1 MPIRTFAQFEKGSAI
16 FYGGEEI
23 RGQFVTTTSEKLSVN
38 SIYILLEGEANVMPY
53 ENASSPMEHGTQCYL
68 SERLDYSNAIELSPG
83 TYNYAFNFTA
93 PLTCPSSCVS
103 PCGRIFYHVVL
114 VIDRSWYSDHIYK
127 EAIRVIQ
134 PNNLNLL
141 QEAKIPIES
150 EHIKSLCCWPFSSGP
165 ANLTLTIPFGGYVPG
180 QKVSCTV
187 CIDNQSVGND
197 LQNVQLCLKQI
208 MSYASTLSMS
218 NPRVREKSLV
228 SCVLTECVKRLS
240 KRLIRATLVVPPVPP
255 TTLETIETI
264 EHIIKVR
271 YAIGI
276 SMQYGFCLN
285 WNIDTPIIIGTE
297 PLIQSIQNP
306 TEGCTATAPIA
317 ETD

>member
-53 ENASSPMEHGTQCYL
+53 ENASSPMQYGTQCYL

-83 TYNYAFNFTA
+83 TYNYAFNFTL
-93 PLTCPSSCVS
+93 PLTCPSSCES
-103 PCGRIFYHVVL
+103 PCGRIFYHVAL
-114 VIDRSWYSDHIYK
+114 IIDRSWHSDHIYK

-141 QEAKIPIES
+141 EEAKIPIES

-197 LQNVQLCLKQI
+197 LENVQLCLKQI
-208 MSYASTLSMS
+208 MSFGSTHSVAK
-218 NPRVREKSLV
+218 PREREKTLV

-255 TTLETIETI
+255 TSIDAI
-264 EHIIKVR
+264 GRIIQVR